1 MADLDHLDEAA
12 LREEEQDEA
21 DDKEKE
27 EEEDNSADD
36 NDEDPRAL
44 PQQQQQEDDWDDS
57 DREEIDVPD
66 AVTTK
71 TTTTTKKQFDD
82 NDEDDDRETIGL
94 DELFA
99 SSSKSHT
106 TTTANAQ
113 SQLLQELHYTRLY
126 QAWAQE
132 SRSPE
137 LLPPLDPVTL
147 EALRQAI
154 TDVDPDDDQQQ
165 QQHQEC
171 DNPHMNALIQSIRHI
186 DIQRVKFLLA
196 DLLKLRLQKIQ
207 AHPLHMRTRT
217 DRMSEAEVCIYDCGS
232 TVYSDSNNNVSC
244 FCFSHHTHSTH
255 FFNGNNNT
263 RTVG

>member
-1 MADLDHLDEAA
+1 MADLDHLDQAA
-12 LREEEQDEA
+12 LREEEQDDDDE
-21 DDKEKE
+21 DKEK
-27 EEEDNSADD
+27 EEDNSADD
-36 NDEDPRAL
+36 NDEEDPRAL
-44 PQQQQQEDDWDDS
+44 PQQLQLQQQEDDWDDS

-66 AVTTK
+66 AVTTA

-106 TTTANAQ
+106 STANAQ
-113 SQLLQELHYTRLY
+113 SELLQELHYTRLY

-147 EALRQAI
+147 EALRQAM
-154 TDVDPDDDQQQ
+154 TDMDPDDDQQHQ
-165 QQHQEC
+165 QS
-171 DNPHMNALIQSIRHI
+171 DNPHINALIQSIRHI

-217 DRMSEAEVCIYDCGS
+217 DRMSEAEVCICLCAIVLVCVICCSIFRLEY
-232 TVYSDSNNNVSC
+232 T
-244 FCFSHHTHSTH
+244 HTTHSTH
-255 FFNGNNNT
+255 FINGNNT